1 MTFHFLEIKIYI
13 GEKVIQIKFFSAEQN
28 TTYLVILLTEEDS
41 LLVYARKILII
52 GHLKHLNFAFQIL
65 TIFLMVQELVAMH
78 TYI

>member
-1 MTFHFLEIKIYI
+1 
-13 GEKVIQIKFFSAEQN
+13 
-28 TTYLVILLTEEDS
+28 VILLTEEDS